1 MSGNMFFF
9 KVEGLDEI
17 AKVIKELPDKMK
29 KKEVQKIYARQLEP
43 VKRALEH
50 AAPTADK
57 TVTYHRNKSIKF
69 DIGNLGRSMRIFKG
83 KGTEN
88 TWVFV
93 GAQVRK
99 PEGSGYYSHFVQYGT
114 KGKYGIKRKNDFVGN
129 TKDAMGDSLYKSA
142 SEETRKYIKRKAKR
156 MGLDAR

>member
-1 MSGNMFFF
+1 MSGISF
-9 KVEGLDEI
+9 KVEGLDEVVKAI
-17 AKVIKELPDKMK
+17 YQLPDKLK
-29 KKEVQKIYARQLEP
+29 KRELQKIYTRQLEP
-43 VKRALEH
+43 VKRALGH
-50 AAPTADK
+50 AAPVADK
-57 TVTYHRNKSIKF
+57 VVEYHRNKKIKF
-69 DIGNLGRSMRIFKG
+69 DPGNLGRSMKMFKG

-93 GAQVRK
+93 GARVK
-99 PEGSGYYSHFVQYGT
+99 PLQGAGYYSHFVQYGT